1 VRTPKAQK
9 VPGHARSASVPDG
22 LEPLV
27 ALPTDP
33 EALAPVTSI
42 RSTLLTS
49 SLQTLDERRL
59 KGRYFEHLAADHR
72 EPIRT
77 LIAGVWTPTAT
88 AMAHYRAC
96 DALGLSA
103 LEQLEI
109 GLQVGQKIQGTLL
122 GTLVT
127 LTKEAGATPWLF
139 LGRLNRLYDRL
150 VIGGGLAVYQ
160 VATKEAIVSAY
171 NVPLFEIPYFATA
184 WRGVIQGLCELF
196 CSKAYVKSGTLATG
210 GKKMTYVV
218 SWA

>member
-1 VRTPKAQK
+1 VSFPKAQK
-9 VPGHARSASVPDG
+9 GTVYAGSASAADA

-33 EALAPVTSI
+33 EALAPVTRI

-49 SLQTLDERRL
+49 SLKTLDERGLRD
-59 KGRYFEHLAADHR
+59 RYFQRLAQEHHGS
-72 EPIRT
+72 IRD
-77 LIAGVWTPTAT
+77 LIAGVWVPTET
-88 AMAHYRAC
+88 AVAHYRAC
-96 DALGLSA
+96 DALGLSPV
-103 LEQLEI
+103 EQLEI
-109 GLQVGQKIQGTLL
+109 GLLVGQKIQGTLL

-127 LTKEAGATPWLF
+127 LTKQAGATPWTF

-150 VIGGGLAVYQ
+150 VIGGGLAVYR
-160 VATKEAIVSAY
+160 VAAKEAVVSAY
-171 NVPLFEIPYFATA
+171 NVPLFAIPYFATA